1 MRNPERIDEIMNEL
15 TEIWKENPDWRF
27 GQLISNVVG
36 EIMYEE
42 KIQDMFFPE
51 DDVWLNGLQEYKK
64 SHSIYNQGQ
73 NLKIGE
79 K

>member
-1 MRNPERIDEIMNEL
+1 MRNPERINEIMHEL

-36 EIMYEE
+36 EIMANNH
-42 KIQDMFFPE
+42 ITDMFFPE
-51 DDVWLNGLQEYKK
+51 ENVWLTGLQEYKK